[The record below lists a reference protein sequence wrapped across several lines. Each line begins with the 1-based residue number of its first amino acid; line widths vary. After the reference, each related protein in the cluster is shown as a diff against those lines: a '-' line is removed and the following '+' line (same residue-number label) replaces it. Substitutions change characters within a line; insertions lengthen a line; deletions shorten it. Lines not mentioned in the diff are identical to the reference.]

1 MASLKVS
8 CFWRRAALQ
17 AATAVAI
24 VIFLSGCS
32 TSKPAQPEQP
42 AQAQQPAAQQEPSK
56 SLAKTPG
63 SDSSLE
69 QAQKGGQVGTA
80 ASSPLKDI
88 YFDFDRA
95 DLRADARETLKAN
108 AQWLSSNPAVT
119 VQIEGHCD
127 ERGTAEYNLALGAR
141 RAQAA
146 KDYLVTLGVAEQRIS
161 TISYGQELPVCTEHN
176 EDCWQK
182 NRHDRFVPKSG
193 PTT

>member
-1 MASLKVS
+1 MPLIQDS

-17 AATAVAI
+17 TATAVALA
-24 VIFLSGCS
+24 IFLGGCS
-32 TSKPAQPEQP
+32 TSKPPQPDQT
-42 AQAQQPAAQQEPSK
+42 AQAQQPAQQAPSK
-56 SLAKTPG
+56 SVANAP
-63 SDSSLE
+63 SSSSSLD
-69 QAQKGGQVGTA
+69 QLQKGGQVGTP

-95 DLRADARETLKAN
+95 DLRPDARETLKAN
-108 AQWLSSNPAVT
+108 AQWLSSNPSVT

-146 KDYLVTLGVAEQRIS
+146 KDYLITLGIPEQRIS

-176 EDCWQK
+176 EECWQK
-182 NRHDRFVPKSG
+182 NRHDRFVPKGG
-193 PTT
+193 PTA